1 MIDHEDLDGVSAEAL
16 VTAEVGGVVNAARS
30 ISGRYPNLGPIRLLE
45 AGIPLVDTVGPLLL
59 RKVREGDELRLDGDR
74 IYAGDRLVGV
84 GIRQSTATIRESME
98 EAQLRLADRF
108 ESFARNTVDYM
119 QRERDLLFGGSGLPP
134 LDHELANRPV
144 LVVVRGYNYKEDL
157 AVLRPY
163 IRDVRPVLLGV
174 DGGADALIEAGY
186 TPDLILGD
194 MDSVSD
200 EALSFARPARRRW
213 FRRSRPTELVLHAY
227 RDGHAPGRERL
238 EALGVPFRVV
248 EAAGTSEDVA
258 FLLAHEKG
266 AETIVAVGS
275 HGNLREFLDK
285 GREGM
290 SSTFLVRLRVGEILM
305 DAKGVSRVY
314 SPRIRTRDAF
324 LLVAA
329 ALVAIAAVVVV
340 SPPLRLYVSQLVE
353 QFRQWLFD
361 LKELAVISFRY
372 HIVTIVAI
380 FLALAIGLLGG
391 SGVRAARAAGT
402 APGSDR
408 SPPQRSRGS
417 HPADR
422 RPPRPARRAERLR
435 GRGHAVPDERDAER
449 NAGRPRHPGR
459 RGGRGAH
466 PGAGGLGERR
476 RAHPDDRVGH
486 RPARLGGPD
495 HRRSSWRRSWGSRP
509 RRRRSCPRLAAEAL
523 AQGLSPSTTVI
534 GGEVLGDLLSAGF
547 LAPIGPGPSQATLE
561 EIGAPGQVVVVLSG
575 GRGEEPTL
583 PPRRSRS
590 RSSNGWPGW
599 ASPWRRGSRC

>member
-1 MIDHEDLDGVSAEAL
+1 LRRPKPQGGLARVDPRTKRLVQRVVPGEIAVIDHEDLDGVSAEAL
-16 VTAEVGGVVNAARS
+16 VTASVGGVVNAARS
-30 ISGRYPNLGPIRLLE
+30 ISGRYPNMGPIRLLE

-59 RKVREGDELRLDGDR
+59 QKVREGDELRLDGDR
-74 IYAGDRLVGV
+74 VYVGDRLVGV
-84 GIRQSTATIRESME
+84 GIRQSSATIRESMG

-108 ESFARNTVDYM
+108 ESFARNTIDYM

-134 LDHELANRPV
+134 LDHDLANRPV

-200 EALSFARPARRRW
+200 EALSFAGPARRRW
-213 FRRSRPTELVLHAY
+213 LRRSRPTELVLHAY
-227 RDGHAPGRERL
+227 RDGRAPGRERL

-248 EAAGTSEDVA
+248 EAAGTSEDAA

-314 SPRIRTRDAF
+314 SPRIRTRDAL
-324 LLVAA
+324 LLVVA

-340 SPPLRLYVSQLVE
+340 SPPLRLYVSQLAE

-361 LKELAVISFRY
+361 LKE
-372 HIVTIVAI
+372 
-380 FLALAIGLLGG
+380 FL
-391 SGVRAARAAGT
+391 
-402 APGSDR
+402 
-408 SPPQRSRGS
+408 
-417 HPADR
+417 
-422 RPPRPARRAERLR
+422 
-435 GRGHAVPDERDAER
+435 
-449 NAGRPRHPGR
+449 
-459 RGGRGAH
+459 
-466 PGAGGLGERR
+466 
-476 RAHPDDRVGH
+476 
-486 RPARLGGPD
+486 
-495 HRRSSWRRSWGSRP
+495 
-509 RRRRSCPRLAAEAL
+509 
-523 AQGLSPSTTVI
+523 
-534 GGEVLGDLLSAGF
+534 
-547 LAPIGPGPSQATLE
+547 
-561 EIGAPGQVVVVLSG
+561 
-575 GRGEEPTL
+575 
-583 PPRRSRS
+583 
-590 RSSNGWPGW
+590 
-599 ASPWRRGSRC
+599 